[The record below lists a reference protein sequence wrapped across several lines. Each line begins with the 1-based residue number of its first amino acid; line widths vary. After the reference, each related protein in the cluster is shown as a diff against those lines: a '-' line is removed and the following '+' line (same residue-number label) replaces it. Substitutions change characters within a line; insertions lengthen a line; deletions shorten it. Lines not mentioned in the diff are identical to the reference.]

1 MKKMFL
7 FAAAAMV
14 SLSSC
19 VQTSEVY
26 TGKLNEMGFKSA
38 VTRGIIQ
45 TQSDFTYPISVSS
58 VWENPNDGLDKYLVR
73 FDNAKFVYDESLSNW
88 RGETPYYWPNGG
100 NMNFLAFCPY
110 PSNATITTNYNAAT
124 GKIDNMVITNISNN
138 LKEQHDVL
146 FSDLLSVDAPQTSAQ
161 ALQFHHALAQI
172 NVEFKKTDS
181 SAEIVLNSVQLE
193 NVFFVGSL
201 TVTPHEG
208 SASTAVWNH
217 AAAEFSEHR
226 YFLKSINVSGVE
238 DKELAT
244 ILSHDTAY
252 SPVPVLV
259 IPSAQTRMK
268 ITYTVNGHQDV
279 KTVDLSSY
287 GEWEMGKKYTY
298 KFAVNV
304 NEIIFDCDVDAWE
317 VVDINGGAQITI

>member
-1 MKKMFL
+1 M
-7 FAAAAMV
+7 
-14 SLSSC
+14 
-19 VQTSEVY
+19 
-26 TGKLNEMGFKSA
+26 
-38 VTRGIIQ
+38 
-45 TQSDFTYPISVSS
+45 
-58 VWENPNDGLDKYLVR
+58 
-73 FDNAKFVYDESLSNW
+73 
-88 RGETPYYWPNGG
+88 
-100 NMNFLAFCPY
+100 
-110 PSNATITTNYNAAT
+110 
-124 GKIDNMVITNISNN
+124 
-138 LKEQHDVL
+138 
-146 FSDLLSVDAPQTSAQ
+146 FSDLLSVIAPQTSAQ

-181 SAEIVLNSVQLE
+181 SAEVVLNSVQLE

-226 YFLKSINVSGVE
+226 YFLKSTTVSGVE

-252 SPVPVLV
+252 SPLPVLV
-259 IPSAQTRMK
+259 IPSDQTRMK
-268 ITYTVNGHQDV
+268 IAYTVNGHQDV

-298 KFAVNV
+298 KFTVNV
-304 NEIIFDCDVDAWE
+304 NEIIFNCSVDAWE
-317 VVDINGGAQITI
+317 SVDINGGSQITI

>member
-19 VQTSEVY
+19 VQTNEVY
-26 TGKLNEMGFKSA
+26 TGKLNEIGFQSA
-38 VTRGIIQ
+38 AVCGIIHEQ
-45 TQSDFTYPISVSS
+45 ADFTYPISVSS
-58 VWENPNDGLDKYLVR
+58 VWDNPNDLQDKYVVR
-73 FDNAKFVYDESLSNW
+73 FDNAKFIYDSSLNSW
-88 RGETPYYWPNGG
+88 RGETPYYWPNAG

-138 LKEQHDVL
+138 IKDQHDIL
-146 FSDLLSVDAPQTSAQ
+146 FSDLLSVIAPQTSAQ

-181 SAEIVLNSVQLE
+181 SAEVVLNSVQLE

-226 YFLKSINVSGVE
+226 YFLKSTTVSGVE

-252 SPVPVLV
+252 SPLPVLV
-259 IPSAQTRMK
+259 IPSDQTRMK
-268 ITYTVNGHQDV
+268 IAYTVNGHQDV

-298 KFAVNV
+298 KFTVNV
-304 NEIIFDCDVDAWE
+304 NEIIFNCSVDAWE
-317 VVDINGGAQITI
+317 SVDINGGSQITI